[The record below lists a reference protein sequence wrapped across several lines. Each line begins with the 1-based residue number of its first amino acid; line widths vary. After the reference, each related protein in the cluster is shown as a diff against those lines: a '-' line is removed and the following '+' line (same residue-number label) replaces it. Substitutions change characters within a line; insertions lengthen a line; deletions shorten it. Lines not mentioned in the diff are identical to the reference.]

1 MTGPKL
7 IGLVR
12 VSTDKQGDS
21 GLGLD
26 AQEAA
31 IDAYRRMVGGEL
43 IKTYVEVESG
53 MHDDVDGRP
62 QLRAAAAHAYYAR
75 DRLVIA
81 KIDRLVRSIPVMAYL
96 KQNRVQ
102 FVACD
107 NPHANELTIDILV
120 AVAADEGR
128 RISQRTRDAL
138 AAYKAGKRVSKR
150 VRALHPDGVPPEV
163 VDATAGKLGASLPQ
177 CRNLDDEARKKGAQA
192 AATARRRQARD
203 AYAHLIPT
211 MLELQ
216 AAGRSLAQI
225 AEDLNDQG
233 HKTRRDRR
241 WSKTQVRRVL
251 DRVRTTEA
259 EGHQGDHDD
268 SEDRQSAQRGVTV
281 HRYVLSSVL
290 PTLSGNPIGCCQL

>member
-31 IDAYRRMVGGEL
+31 IDAYRRMVGGQL

-62 QLRAAAAHAYYAR
+62 QLRAAAAHANYAR
-75 DRLVIA
+75 ARLVIA

-96 KQNRVQ
+96 KQQRVE

-138 AAYKAGKRVSKR
+138 AAYKVGRRVSKR
-150 VRALHPDGVPPEV
+150 VRALHPNGVPPEV
-163 VDATAGKLGASLPQ
+163 VEATAGKLGAAAPVPQ
-177 CRNLDDEARKKGAQA
+177 PRRRGAQ
-192 AATARRRQARD
+192 
-203 AYAHLIPT
+203 
-211 MLELQ
+211 EGG
-216 AAGRSLAQI
+216 AGRRGGAPAPGPRRLRPPHPDDAR
-225 AEDLNDQG
+225 APG
-233 HKTRRDRR
+233 HRPVARPDRR
-241 WSKTQVRRVL
+241 GPQRPGTQ
-251 DRVRTTEA
+251 DPAGEA
-259 EGHQGDHDD
+259 LEQDPGQAGAG
-268 SEDRQSAQRGVTV
+268 SRPTGMTRWQALETSRG
-281 HRYVLSSVL
+281 S
-290 PTLSGNPIGCCQL
+290 IGPGR

>member
-1 MTGPKL
+1 MPPKL

-12 VSTDKQGDS
+12 VSTDKQGES

-26 AQEAA
+26 AQLAA
-31 IDAYRRMVGGEL
+31 IESYRAMVGGEL

-53 MHDDVDGRP
+53 MHDDVDSRP
-62 QLRAAAAHAYYAR
+62 QLRAAATHANYAR
-75 DRLVIA
+75 ARLVIA

-138 AAYKAGKRVSKR
+138 AAYKLGRRVSKR
-150 VRALHPDGVPPEV
+150 IRALHPDGVPPEV
-163 VDATAGKLGASLPQ
+163 VEATAGKLGATLPQ
-177 CRNLDDEARKKGAQA
+177 CRNLDDVARKKGSQA
-192 AATARRRQARD
+192 AAAARKRQACD

-211 MLELQ
+211 MLELR
-216 AAGRSLAQI
+216 AAGRSLAEI
-225 AEDLNDQG
+225 AADLNDQG
-233 HKTRRDRR
+233 HKTRRDRC
-241 WSKTQVRRVL
+241 WSKTQVKRVL
-251 DRVRTTEA
+251 DRVRTT
-259 EGHQGDHDD
+259 
-268 SEDRQSAQRGVTV
+268 
-281 HRYVLSSVL
+281 
-290 PTLSGNPIGCCQL
+290 

>member
-53 MHDDVDGRP
+53 MHDDVNGRP
-62 QLRAAAAHAYYAR
+62 QLRAAAAHACYAR
-75 DRLVIA
+75 ARLVIA

-96 KQNRVQ
+96 KQQRVE

-138 AAYKAGKRVSKR
+138 AAYKAGRRVSKR

-163 VDATAGKLGASLPQ
+163 VEAAAGKLGASLPQ
-177 CRNLDDEARKKGAQA
+177 CRNLDDEARKKGSQA
-192 AATARRRQARD
+192 AAAARQRQARD

-216 AAGRSLAQI
+216 AAGRSLGQI
-225 AEDLNDQG
+225 AADLNDQG
-233 HKTRRDRR
+233 HKTRRESR
-241 WSKTQVRRVL
+241 WSKTQVKRVL
-251 DRVRTTEA
+251 DRVRPA
-259 EGHQGDHDD
+259 
-268 SEDRQSAQRGVTV
+268 
-281 HRYVLSSVL
+281 
-290 PTLSGNPIGCCQL
+290 

>member
-1 MTGPKL
+1 MMMTGPKL

-12 VSTDKQGDS
+12 VSTDKQGES

-31 IDAYRRMVGGEL
+31 IAAYRSMVGGDL
-43 IKTYVEVESG
+43 IKTYVEIESG

-62 QLRAAAAHAYYAR
+62 QLRAAAAHACYAR
-75 DRLVIA
+75 ARLVIA

-96 KQNRVQ
+96 KQQRVE

-128 RISQRTRDAL
+128 RISRRTRDAL
-138 AAYKAGKRVSKR
+138 AAYKAGRRVSKR
-150 VRALHPDGVPPEV
+150 TRALHPDGVPPEV
-163 VDATAGKLGASLPQ
+163 IEATGGKLGASLPQ
-177 CRNLDDEARKKGAQA
+177 CRNLDDEARRKGSQA
-192 AATARRRQARD
+192 AAAARQRQARD

-225 AEDLNDQG
+225 AADLNVQG
-233 HKTRRDRR
+233 HKTRREKR
-241 WSKTQVRRVL
+241 WSKTQVKRVL
-251 DRVRTTEA
+251 DRVRPA
-259 EGHQGDHDD
+259 
-268 SEDRQSAQRGVTV
+268 
-281 HRYVLSSVL
+281 
-290 PTLSGNPIGCCQL
+290 

>member
-21 GLGLD
+21 GLGLE
-26 AQEAA
+26 AQESA

-53 MHDDVDGRP
+53 MHDDVNGRP
-62 QLRAAAAHAYYAR
+62 QLRAAAAHASYAR
-75 DRLVIA
+75 ARLVIA

-96 KQNRVQ
+96 KQQRVE

-138 AAYKAGKRVSKR
+138 AAYKAGRRVSKR

-163 VDATAGKLGASLPQ
+163 VAATAGKLGASLPQ
-177 CRNLDDEARKKGAQA
+177 CRNLDDEARKGRRPPRRPARSRP
-192 AATARRRQARD
+192 ATPTPTSSRRCSSSR
-203 AYAHLIPT
+203 PP
-211 MLELQ
+211 
-216 AAGRSLAQI
+216 AGRSARSPRTST
-225 AEDLNDQG
+225 
-233 HKTRRDRR
+233 TRDTRPGGIDVGARPRSKGCFTVSSGLEITRVGPDSPHRR
-241 WSKTQVRRVL
+241 CESLIVK
-251 DRVRTTEA
+251 
-259 EGHQGDHDD
+259 
-268 SEDRQSAQRGVTV
+268 
-281 HRYVLSSVL
+281 LSF
-290 PTLSGNPIGCCQL
+290 NNII

>member
-1 MTGPKL
+1 MNQGEDPMMMTGPKL

-31 IDAYRRMVGGEL
+31 IAAYRSMVGGDL
-43 IKTYVEVESG
+43 IKTYVEIESG

-62 QLRAAAAHAYYAR
+62 QLRAAAAHANYAR
-75 DRLVIA
+75 ARLVIA

-96 KQNRVQ
+96 KQQRVE

-138 AAYKAGKRVSKR
+138 AAYKTGRRVSKR
-150 VRALHPDGVPPEV
+150 TRALHPDGVPPEV
-163 VDATAGKLGASLPQ
+163 VEATAGKLGASLPQ
-177 CRNLDDEARKKGAQA
+177 CRNLDDEARKKGSQA
-192 AATARRRQARD
+192 AAAARQKQARD

-225 AEDLNDQG
+225 AADLNDQG
-233 HKTRRDRR
+233 HKTRRERR
-241 WSKTQVRRVL
+241 WSKTQVKRVL
-251 DRVRTTEA
+251 DRVRPA
-259 EGHQGDHDD
+259 
-268 SEDRQSAQRGVTV
+268 
-281 HRYVLSSVL
+281 
-290 PTLSGNPIGCCQL
+290 

>member
-1 MTGPKL
+1 MTPKL

-12 VSTDKQGDS
+12 VSTDRQGES
-21 GLGLD
+21 GLGLE

-31 IDAYRRMVGGEL
+31 IESYRRMVGGEL
-43 IKTYVEVESG
+43 LKTYVEVESG

-62 QLRAAAAHAYYAR
+62 QLRAAATHANYAR
-75 DRLVIA
+75 ARLVIA

-138 AAYKAGKRVSKR
+138 AAYKSGRRVSKR
-150 VRALHPDGVPPEV
+150 IRALHPDGVPPEV
-163 VDATAGKLGASLPQ
+163 VEATAGKLGASLPQ
-177 CRNLDDEARKKGAQA
+177 CRNLTDAARAKGSKAAGEARK
-192 AATARRRQARD
+192 RQARE
-203 AYAHLIPT
+203 AYAHLIPV

-216 AAGRSLAQI
+216 AAGRSLREI
-225 AEDLNDQG
+225 AEALNAQEHG
-233 HKTRRDRR
+233 TRRGKL
-241 WSKTQVRRVL
+241 WNKTQVKRVL
-251 DRVRTTEA
+251 DRVRL
-259 EGHQGDHDD
+259 G
-268 SEDRQSAQRGVTV
+268 
-281 HRYVLSSVL
+281 
-290 PTLSGNPIGCCQL
+290 